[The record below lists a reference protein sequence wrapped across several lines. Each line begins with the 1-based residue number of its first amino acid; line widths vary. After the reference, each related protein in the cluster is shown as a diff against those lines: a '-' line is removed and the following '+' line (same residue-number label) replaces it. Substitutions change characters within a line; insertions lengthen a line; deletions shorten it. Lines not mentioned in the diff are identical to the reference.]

1 MVPTAEV
8 QLCEKASIEEF
19 IQEFVNHRNREH
31 VADGL
36 QVQSMVVHEK
46 APRVILLL
54 DEQNQRGEHRSAG
67 LDDALLH
74 HVTALALEFVF
85 YQLGVLVRANDNQP
99 RAWL

>member
-46 APRVILLL
+46 VP
-54 DEQNQRGEHRSAG
+54 
-67 LDDALLH
+67 
-74 HVTALALEFVF
+74 
-85 YQLGVLVRANDNQP
+85 
-99 RAWL
+99 